1 MSSQESPI
9 YIENE
14 WSIRENRF
22 DPLQIVT
29 TGSNFMTG
37 NGYLGYRGTFPEWEA
52 DEYVGCI
59 VSDTYDNADGKWK
72 ELCTVPNGLYTL
84 VHVGDLPIH
93 PTKPSG
99 TISDYR
105 MTLNYR
111 YGRTGGA
118 YTWAPPKSGES
129 SGNNGSSTTSSGPAG
144 QRLNIS
150 FERFASYS
158 SLHLIAQRVRVAA
171 EQNAVLTVLTGVDG
185 DVWSLNGDHFR
196 KCSPF
201 NEQEIIGLQCS
212 TTEKGLPV
220 VVAQGI
226 RVYGAAPTQTI
237 SETVTEGGKPRVL
250 RKLQLELAAGEE
262 VVLEQMMTV
271 YSGNDTK
278 DPFKKAIEL
287 AKEAVENGYDR
298 EAGQN
303 ATVWDSL
310 WNRYSINVDSQDDT
324 QALLNY
330 NLYHNIISTPAHT
343 DHLPIGARGLS
354 CQAYQGAAFWDQEIF
369 NLPMYLYTYPEVARN
384 ILIYR
389 YKTLDGARRKAQ
401 RLGYNG
407 AYYAWIS
414 GDTGDELCPDY
425 FFKDV
430 LTGRKIRNHF
440 NDWQIHISPDI
451 SYTIWQY
458 YQATGDWQFMKDYG
472 AEMLFEIANFL
483 VSHAYFKKDENRYE
497 IIRVLGPDEYHE
509 NADNNAF
516 TNLQAK
522 WAIGAALE
530 IYNRL
535 SEAAPELLKDIGQRS
550 DIEKNRIGLW
560 QEMHE
565 LMYIPSPD
573 PQTGLIE
580 QFDGYFGLEDITP
593 DALAGRLKDPNEY
606 WGWPTG
612 IAYETQVIKQADI
625 VQLFCLHPDM
635 YSIDIMRKNYSYYEK
650 RTHHRSS
657 LSPAVHS
664 IVASQI
670 GFPDQAYHYFQKSL
684 TIDLYSTNPPASG
697 GTFIGGIHTAACG
710 IAWQM
715 VVFGFAGIEA
725 NDKGIFC
732 KPHIPRQWNSVQF
745 TLHYRGQSCLIT
757 LTSDSVKV
765 DAAYSNSAP
774 VPFKIKNRQYSI
786 EAGNTVT
793 HSL

>member
-14 WSIRENRF
+14 WSISENRF
-22 DPLQIVT
+22 DPVQIVT

-72 ELCTVPNGLYTL
+72 ELCNVPNGLYTTL
-84 VHVGDLPIH
+84 QLGEAQVH
-93 PTKPSG
+93 PTHNPG
-99 TISDYR
+99 EVTDYR
-105 MTLNYR
+105 LSLNYR
-111 YGRTGGA
+111 YGCTSGG
-118 YTWAPPKSGES
+118 YTWKPQEPGVQKGTELQVA
-129 SGNNGSSTTSSGPAG
+129 
-144 QRLNIS
+144 

-158 SLHLIAQRVRVAA
+158 SLHLLAQRVRIAA
-171 EQNAVLTVLTGVDG
+171 ITGGTLTLSTGVDG
-185 DVWSLNGDHFR
+185 RVWSLNGEHFR
-196 KCSPF
+196 KCTAF
-201 NEQEIIGLQCS
+201 NEGDIIGLSCA
-212 TTEKGLPV
+212 TTEKGIEV
-220 VVAQGI
+220 TVAQGLRI
-226 RVYGAAPTQTI
+226 YGATPYTKE
-237 SETVTEGGKPRVL
+237 SGGPLSPPQEKRRNL
-250 RKLQLELAAGEE
+250 RQLQFELQPGDEL
-262 VVLEQMMTV
+262 VIEQMMTV
-271 YSGNDTK
+271 FSGNDTK
-278 DPFKKAIEL
+278 DPYKAAIEL
-287 AKEAVENGYDR
+287 ALEATENGYER
-298 EAGQN
+298 EAGQS
-303 ATVWDSL
+303 ARVWDAL
-310 WNRYSINVDSQDDT
+310 WNRYFIHIDSSDTT

-330 NLYHNIISTPAHT
+330 NLYHNIIATPSHT

-389 YKTLDGARRKAQ
+389 YKTLDGARRKAK
-401 RLGYNG
+401 RLGYEG

-451 SYTIWQY
+451 SYAIQHY
-458 YQATGDWQFMKDYG
+458 YQATGDWEFIKDYG

-483 VSHAYFKKDENRYE
+483 VSHAYFKKDKNRYE

-516 TNLQAK
+516 TNFQAK
-522 WAIGAALE
+522 WAIGTALDV
-530 IYNRL
+530 YTRL
-535 SEAAPELLKDIGQRS
+535 SAADPHILQQIAQRS
-550 DIEKNRIGLW
+550 RIDAERIELW
-560 QEMHE
+560 KEMHVH
-565 LMYIPSPD
+565 MYIPSPD
-573 PQTGLIE
+573 AGNSLIE
-580 QFDGYFGLEDITP
+580 QFDGYFGLEDIMP
-593 DALAGRLKDPNEY
+593 DTLAERLKDPNEY

-612 IAYETQVIKQADI
+612 IAYETQVIKQADV
-625 VQLFCLHPDM
+625 VQLFCLHPES
-635 YSIDIMRKNYSYYEK
+635 YSVETMQKNYRYYEP

-664 IVASQI
+664 IVAARI
-670 GFPDQAYHYFQKSL
+670 GFYDQAYSYFRQSL
-684 TIDLYSTNPPASG
+684 SIDLFSTNPPASG

-715 VVFGFAGIEA
+715 VVFGFAGIVFT
-725 NDKGIFC
+725 DQGILC
-732 KPHIPRQWNSVQF
+732 NPQIPQEWSSMQF
-745 TLHYRGQSCLIT
+745 SLHYRGQSCLVSIT
-757 LTSDSVKV
+757 ADSVKL
-765 DAAYSNSAP
+765 DAAPSNQKAL
-774 VPFKIKNRQYSI
+774 PFQVLEQKYQVQPGESI
-786 EAGNTVT
+786 S

>member
-1 MSSQESPI
+1 MSGHESPI

-14 WSIRENRF
+14 WLISENRF
-22 DPLQIVT
+22 DPIQIVT

-37 NGYLGYRGTFPEWEA
+37 NGYLGYRGTFPEWES
-52 DEYVGCI
+52 DQYVGCI

-72 ELCTVPNGLYTL
+72 ELCTVPNALYTAGEIDTHK
-84 VHVGDLPIH
+84 VH
-93 PTKPSG
+93 PTNTTGEVSN
-99 TISDYR
+99 YR
-105 MTLNYR
+105 LSLNYR
-111 YGRTGGA
+111 YGRTSGSYTWTIPGGA
-118 YTWAPPKSGES
+118 
-129 SGNNGSSTTSSGPAG
+129 GNTAK
-144 QRLNIS
+144 QKLEVS
-150 FERFASYS
+150 FERFSSYS
-158 SLHLIAQRVRVAA
+158 SLHLVAQRIKIHPR
-171 EQNAVLTVLTGVDG
+171 QNGPLTLCTGADG
-185 DVWSLNGDHFR
+185 RVWSLNGDHFTE
-196 KCSPF
+196 CIPF
-201 NEQEIIGLQCS
+201 NDENVIGFRCS
-212 TTEKGLPV
+212 TAETALPV

-226 RVYGAAPTQTI
+226 RLYGASAE
-237 SETVTEGGKPRVL
+237 ETVIEQTSGEQEPRIM
-250 RKLQLELAAGEE
+250 RRLQLELQAGEE
-262 VVLEQMMTV
+262 IVIEQMMTV
-271 YSGNDTK
+271 YSGNDTA
-278 DPFKKAIEL
+278 DPYTAAKNL
-287 AKEAVENGYDR
+287 ALTSVENGFDR
-298 EAGQN
+298 EAGQS
-303 ATVWDSL
+303 ARVWDSL
-310 WNRYSINVDSQDDT
+310 WNRYSIKVESSDDT

-343 DHLPIGARGLS
+343 NHLPIGARGLS

-369 NLPMYLYTYPEVARN
+369 NLPMYLYTYPDVAKN
-384 ILIYR
+384 LLIYR

-401 RLGYNG
+401 RLGYEG

-458 YQATGDWQFMKDYG
+458 YRATGDWEFIKSYG

-483 VSHAYFKKDENRYE
+483 VSHAYFKKDKNRYE

-522 WAIGAALE
+522 WALGAAL
-530 IYNRL
+530 NVFDRL
-535 SEAAPELLKDIGQRS
+535 KSEDPAALEQIGTRSRLDSARIELWREMQR
-550 DIEKNRIGLW
+550 
-560 QEMHE
+560 

-573 PQTGLIE
+573 TEDRLIE
-580 QFDGYFGLEDITP
+580 QFDGYFDLEDITP
-593 DALAGRLKDPNEY
+593 NELAERLKDPNEY

-612 IAYETQVIKQADI
+612 IAYETQVIKQADV
-625 VQLFCLHPDM
+625 VQLFCLHPDL
-635 YSIDIMRKNYSYYEK
+635 YDRETMRTNYSYYEK

-664 IVASQI
+664 IVAARI

-715 VVFGFAGIEA
+715 VVFGFAGIEVGE
-725 NDKGIFC
+725 DGLHC
-732 KPHIPRQWNSVQF
+732 DPHIPQEWNSTQF
-745 TLHYRGQSCLIT
+745 SLQYHGQDCIFTITPETVKVNAALSNAAPVDLKIRDTRYRIAPGQS
-757 LTSDSVKV
+757 
-765 DAAYSNSAP
+765 
-774 VPFKIKNRQYSI
+774 
-786 EAGNTVT
+786 VT
-793 HSL
+793 HT